1 MFDFI
6 RYPAFSALIVIT
18 LSVVACSPRHSTVD
32 TPFADADDNSDDT
45 SLSVASTTKRSP
57 FVQAAEV
64 MVLESFPAQANVFVT
79 LDLPSTCHVVE
90 GVTETR
96 NNNLFKVE
104 IDIGEQKNTS
114 CLKQAQHFEQIIPLD
129 LANLSAGI
137 YTVDVN
143 GQRQEFE
150 LAMDNYY

>member
-6 RYPAFSALIVIT
+6 RYPAFSALIVIA
-18 LSVVACSPRHSTVD
+18 LSVVACSPRHTTLN
-32 TPFADADDNSDDT
+32 TPFTENDNDENSFIAT
-45 SLSVASTTKRSP
+45 STNKPSPYVQST
-57 FVQAAEV
+57 EI
-64 MVLESFPAQANVFVT
+64 MLLESFPAQANLFVV

-96 NNNLFKVE
+96 QNNLFTVE
-104 IDIGEQKNTS
+104 IEVGQQKGTG
-114 CLKQAQHFEQIIPLD
+114 CLAQAQHFEQIIPLD

>member
-18 LSVVACSPRHSTVD
+18 LSVVACSPRHNTTPD
-32 TPFADADDNSDDT
+32 TPFAEDNSDNN
-45 SLSVASTTKRSP
+45 SLNVVSTTKRSP

-79 LDLPSTCHVVE
+79 LDLPSSCHVIE

-96 NNNLFKVE
+96 NNNLFTLE
-104 IDIGEQKNTS
+104 INIGEQKGTG

-137 YTVDVN
+137 YSVDVN
-143 GQRQEFE
+143 GQVQEFE